1 MTSASANAA
10 AQQKRRP
17 KEFSAVDLSPADG
30 IVSGEVRLPDPPF
43 PPTQWDTRASVERLL
58 ELNKMDNRLAQ
69 LPNLG
74 SADLRQEW
82 RRLFRIEPPRLSRD
96 IIMRAIAYRLQEIVH
111 GGLSKAMQRRLAA
124 LASEFGIEGRVAA
137 LPPPKI
143 KPGARL
149 VREWQGRTYTVNVVE
164 SGFTF
169 EGKTYRSLTSIA
181 FEITG
186 AHWSG
191 PRFFGLTKTIA
202 STTPSNAPSAE
213 SKLGGE
219 PR

>member
-1 MTSASANAA
+1 MISASATTATLE
-10 AQQKRRP
+10 KRRP
-17 KEFSAVDLSPADG
+17 KEFSAVHVSPAVG
-30 IVSGEVRLPDPPF
+30 IASSEVRPPDPPF
-43 PPTQWDTRASVERLL
+43 PPTRSDAWAPAERSAELHKL
-58 ELNKMDNRLAQ
+58 ESRLAQ

-96 IIMRAIAYRLQEIVH
+96 IIMRAIAYRLQEVVH
-111 GGLSKAMQRRLAA
+111 GGMSKATQRRLAA
-124 LASEFGIEGRVAA
+124 LASEFGNEGRVAA
-137 LPPPKI
+137 PPPPRI

-164 SGFTF
+164 AGFEF

-191 PRFFGLTKTIA
+191 PRFFGLTKTRA
-202 STTPSNAPSAE
+202 STPSNAPNAE